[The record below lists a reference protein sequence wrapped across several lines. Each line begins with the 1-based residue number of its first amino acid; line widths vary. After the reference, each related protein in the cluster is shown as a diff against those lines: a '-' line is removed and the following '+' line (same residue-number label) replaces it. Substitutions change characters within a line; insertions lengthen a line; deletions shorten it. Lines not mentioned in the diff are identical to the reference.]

1 MFQIAL
7 TNNGYSAKNNQ
18 LLLES
23 QLLLG
28 AEEFEV
34 AGFKQW
40 LELGRCVAKSQ
51 RGTTVYMVV
60 PKKVAKRDGTEE
72 KKSVIKRR
80 TVFFRSQTVEL
91 G

>member
-1 MFQIAL
+1 MFQNAL

-18 LLLES
+18 LLLEG

-40 LELGRCVAKSQ
+40 LELGRCAAKGQ
-51 RGTTVYMVV
+51 KGTTVYMVV

-80 TVFFRSQTVEL
+80 TVFLRSKAP
-91 G
+91 